1 LASRWLVSVA
11 DRLGLTSGFDTPR
24 SGGRLELLRQQLL
37 GHWSPSRDVRACPST
52 KIGVAVTIVDSARH
66 VVGGVDTHRDV
77 NVAAVVDM
85 NGGVLGVESFP
96 TTADGHRCLSSW
108 MSGFGVIERVGIEGT
123 GAYGAGLAR
132 HFVAAGVV
140 VIEVDRPD
148 RQKRR
153 RLGKSDQLDAVE
165 AARGALSGRCQGRAK
180 SGDGH
185 AEALRALLVAKRSAR
200 STRIGTIVQLR
211 HLMFT
216 APDELRARLGGLTA
230 TQLVNGAAKLRPHA
244 GGDVALHG
252 VKAAAV
258 ILARR
263 VHALDAELAAIDAQI
278 GPLVKAA
285 APELLN
291 IYGVG
296 VDTAAVLGVTA
307 GDNAERISSEGAW
320 AMLCGIAP
328 IPATSGIID
337 NRFRLNNAGDRHA
350 NNAIWRIVITRLGQH
365 EPRTV
370 AYMNRRR
377 AEGKSKRHIIRCLKR
392 YVAREVFRAL
402 PR

>member
-1 LASRWLVSVA
+1 MGIVVCRRGW
-11 DRLGLTSGFDTPR
+11 RGSGT
-24 SGGRLELLRQQLL
+24 
-37 GHWSPSRDVRACPST
+37 
-52 KIGVAVTIVDSARH
+52 
-66 VVGGVDTHRDV
+66 
-77 NVAAVVDM
+77 
-85 NGGVLGVESFP
+85 
-96 TTADGHRCLSSW
+96 
-108 MSGFGVIERVGIEGT
+108 IERVGIEGT
-123 GAYGAGLAR
+123 GAYGAGVAR
-132 HFVAAGVV
+132 HFAVAGVV

-153 RLGKSDQLDAVE
+153 RHGKSDQLDAVE

-180 SGDGH
+180 SGDAH
-185 AEALRALLVAKRSAR
+185 AEALRALLVAKRSAC

-216 APDELRARLGGLTA
+216 APDDLRARLGGLTA
-230 TQLVNGAAKLRPHA
+230 TQLVNEAAKLRPRP

-252 VKAAAV
+252 VTKTAAV

-263 VHALDAELAAIDAQI
+263 VHALDAELAAIDEQI

-296 VDTAAVLGVTA
+296 VDTAAVLLVTA

-370 AYMNRRR
+370 AYMNRRL
-377 AEGKSKRHIIRCLKR
+377 AEGKSKRYIIRCLKR
-392 YVAREVFRAL
+392 YVARETFRAL